1 MLWVPQNVFNVVNK
15 KQHCLLIHLWFLLV
29 FLILNNDLGKEM
41 EEVAQSDDLSCNV
54 PAVAEENH
62 DKPHSVQSVLAKK

>member
-1 MLWVPQNVFNVVNK
+1 
-15 KQHCLLIHLWFLLV
+15 V